1 MEKDWHHS
9 EARCHCSWIA
19 RLPTLVSTACS
30 CSAWRWYS
38 DFRHG
43 FYQFLS
49 QQDSASDRGN
59 MEHCLLV
66 WMKGGTLKS
75 PESLRPRRSCKSSQ
89 SKGDHKGMGGD
100 QQLSMEAVIGNW
112 FKQQKYHWNLLWMN
126 SHVDA
131 WICPETLIQYHA
143 VACCG
148 TNPRQKMP
156 SQLHPDCFGKQPSC
170 TLYDFA
176 TLYSILHT

>member
-1 MEKDWHHS
+1 MTSGMGFINFYHIPKTSVSYRPD
-9 EARCHCSWIA
+9 
-19 RLPTLVSTACS
+19 VSTI
-30 CSAWRWYS
+30 
-38 DFRHG
+38 
-43 FYQFLS
+43 

-112 FKQQKYHWNLLWMN
+112 FKQQKYHWNLL
-126 SHVDA
+126 
-131 WICPETLIQYHA
+131 
-143 VACCG
+143 
-148 TNPRQKMP
+148 
-156 SQLHPDCFGKQPSC
+156 
-170 TLYDFA
+170 
-176 TLYSILHT
+176 